1 MEIESIGIV
10 GAGQMGNG
18 IAHVCALAGYDVML
32 NDVGEEALIRAMDV
46 IRGNMDRQVS
56 REKISAA
63 DRDAAMARIGTTLTL
78 SELGPCDL
86 VIEAATER
94 ETVKQAIFEDLLP
107 HLKPTTILTSNTSS
121 ISITRLASRTD
132 RPEKFMGFHFMN
144 PVPVMKLVELIRGI
158 ATDEETY
165 KACLAVVERLNKQ
178 AATAEDF
185 PAFIVNRIL
194 MPMINEAVYTLYEGV
209 GTVTSIDTS
218 MKLGA
223 NHPMG
228 PLELADFI
236 GLDTCLAIMNVLH
249 DGLADTKYRP
259 CPLLTKYVEAG
270 WLGRKTQ
277 RGFYDYRGD
286 GDPVPTR

>member
-1 MEIESIGIV
+1 MTIQKIGII

-18 IAHVCALAGYDVML
+18 IAHVMALAKYDVVL
-32 NDVGEEALIRAMDV
+32 NDVSQQALDSALVAIEK
-46 IRGNMDRQVS
+46 NLSRQVS
-56 REKISAA
+56 RDKISAA
-63 DRDAAMARIGTTLTL
+63 EMAAAMGRITPALALADIGAT
-78 SELGPCDL
+78 DL

-94 ETVKQAIFEDLLP
+94 EKVKEAIFDELLP
-107 HLKPTTILTSNTSS
+107 HLQPHTILTSNTSS

-132 RPEKFMGFHFMN
+132 RPERFMGFHFMN
-144 PVPVMKLVELIRGI
+144 PVPVMQLVELIRGI
-158 ATDEETY
+158 ATDQETY
-165 KACLAVVERLNKQ
+165 AACHAVVERLGKTS
-178 AATAEDF
+178 ASAEDF

-209 GTVTSIDTS
+209 GSVQSIDQS

-249 DGLADTKYRP
+249 EGLADTKYRP

-270 WLGRKTQ
+270 WLGRKTE
-277 RGFYDYRGD
+277 RGFYDYRGET
-286 GDPVPTR
+286 PVPTR

>member
-1 MEIESIGIV
+1 MTIETVGVV

-18 IAHVCALAGYDVML
+18 IAHVLALAGYQVKL
-32 NDVGEEALIRAMDV
+32 NDISREALDTASELIR
-46 IRGNMDRQVS
+46 RNMDRQLA
-56 REKISAA
+56 RGRISEDERNAA
-63 DRDAAMARIGTTLTL
+63 LARISTTMTL
-78 SELGPCDL
+78 SELGATDL

-94 ETVKQAIFEDLLP
+94 ETVKQAIFEDLTP
-107 HLKPTTILTSNTSS
+107 HLKPHTILTSNTSS

-132 RPEKFMGFHFMN
+132 RPERFMGFHFMN
-144 PVPVMKLVELIRGI
+144 PVPVMQLVELIRGI
-158 ATDEETY
+158 ATDDATY
-165 KACLAVVERLNKQ
+165 QVCLGVVERLGKT
-178 AATAEDF
+178 AASAEDF

-209 GTVTSIDTS
+209 GNVASIDS
-218 MKLGA
+218 AMKLGT

-249 DGLADTKYRP
+249 EGLADTKYRP

-277 RGFYDYRGD
+277 RGFYDYRGET
-286 GDPVPTR
+286 PVPTR

>member
-1 MEIESIGIV
+1 MTVTSIGVV

-18 IAHVCALAGYDVML
+18 IAHVCALAGYDVMMT
-32 NDVGEEALIRAMDV
+32 DISAEALQKAVALIDRNIA
-46 IRGNMDRQVS
+46 RQVS
-56 REKISAA
+56 RGKVTEA
-63 DRDAAMARIGTTLTL
+63 DMAAAMGRIRTTTRLAD
-78 SELGPCDL
+78 LGQTDL
-86 VIEAATER
+86 IIEAATER

-107 HLKPTTILTSNTSS
+107 HLKPETILTSNTSS

-144 PVPVMKLVELIRGI
+144 PVPVMQLVELIRGI
-158 ATDEETY
+158 ATDEPTFA
-165 KACLAVVERLNKQ
+165 ACKSVVDRLGKT

-194 MPMINEAVYTLYEGV
+194 MPMINEAIYTLYEGV
-209 GTVTSIDTS
+209 GSVQSIDTS
-218 MKLGA
+218 LKLGA

-270 WLGRKTQ
+270 WLGRKTK
-277 RGFYDYRGD
+277 RGFYDYRGEV
-286 GDPVPTR
+286 PVPTR

>member
-1 MEIESIGIV
+1 
-10 GAGQMGNG
+10 MGNG
-18 IAHVCALAGYDVML
+18 IAHVMALADYDVVL
-32 NDVGEEALIRAMDV
+32 NDISQQALDDAIAS
-46 IRGNMDRQVS
+46 IEKNMSRQVS
-56 REKISAA
+56 KGKISAA
-63 DRDAAMARIGTTLTL
+63 AMTAAMARITTSLTL
-78 SELGPCDL
+78 ADVGATDL

-94 ETVKQAIFEDLLP
+94 ESIKQAIFDELLP
-107 HLKPTTILTSNTSS
+107 HLLPHTILTSNTSS

-132 RPEKFMGFHFMN
+132 RPERFMGFHFMN
-144 PVPVMKLVELIRGI
+144 PVPVMQLVELIRGI
-158 ATDEETY
+158 ATDKETY
-165 KACLAVVERLNKQ
+165 EACHGVVERLDKT
-178 AATAEDF
+178 AASAEDF

-209 GTVTSIDTS
+209 GSVQSIDLS
-218 MKLGA
+218 LKLGA

-277 RGFYDYRGD
+277 RGFYDYRGET
-286 GDPVPTR
+286 PVPTR